1 VYQRRSNIAGA
12 CGTTLPEKTSR
23 KGRKD
28 AKSAKE
34 KKGVCM
40 QAVPDKITPRL
51 LTKTPSL
58 PLASFAPL
66 RLCEIKSE

>member
-1 VYQRRSNIAGA
+1 LEDFSK
-12 CGTTLPEKTSR
+12 KTSR
-23 KGRKD
+23 RRLRQFTGEDLTQRAQSRQGRKER
-28 AKSAKE
+28 KR
-34 KKGVCM
+34 GCFM

-66 RLCEIKSE
+66 RDK